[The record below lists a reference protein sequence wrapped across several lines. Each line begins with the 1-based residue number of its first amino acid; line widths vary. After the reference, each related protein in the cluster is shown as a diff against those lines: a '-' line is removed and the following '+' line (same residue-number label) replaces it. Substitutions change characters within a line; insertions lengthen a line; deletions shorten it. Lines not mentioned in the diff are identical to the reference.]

1 MVDSHSTPARTRPS
15 VVTISS
21 YLLILF
27 AVIQVIALIVALSTI
42 GAVRDAMTDA
52 FRDSGV
58 EGAETVPDIAVA
70 ATVGGAI
77 FALLLAV
84 GLVVLAMLN
93 NRGKNGSRITT
104 WVLGGILI
112 CCSGGGLVSNATGGF
127 TGGASGG
134 NGPSPDEIQR
144 RLDDALPSWYGPV
157 NILLGV
163 LGLLAL
169 ITALILL
176 ALPKSNEFFRK
187 PQPAWEPPVPG
198 AAYPGYPATPGH
210 PGQGYPQQGYP
221 QAGYPQ
227 QGYPQQGYP
236 QQGYPQQGYPQQ
248 GYPQQGYPQQG
259 YPQQGY
265 PQQGYPQAGH
275 PQAGH
280 PQPGYPEGG
289 YPATPG
295 QPHAGQPGQQSDW
308 QSPPAADTSPSAPS
322 PGTPDAGTPDTPP
335 STGGPDSSS
344 SGGSDSSSSGGRS
357 D

>member
-27 AVIQVIALIVALSTI
+27 AVIQAIALIVALSTI

-134 NGPSPDEIQR
+134 NGPSPEEIQR

-210 PGQGYPQQGYP
+210 PQQGYPQQGYP
-221 QAGYPQ
+221 QA
-227 QGYPQQGYP
+227 
-236 QQGYPQQGYPQQ
+236 
-248 GYPQQGYPQQG
+248 G

-335 STGGPDSSS
+335 STGGPDSSP